1 MNTDVPAGVGAPP
14 LDTTAEMEREH
25 SYTRCS
31 YISTSDERGV
41 RVGRIMSM
49 FDHTHSSRTLT
60 FAYVSW
66 FDTPVTDGDTRLRF
80 VDTTVQSQGVIPIT
94 SLSKP
99 LVTAFDKEEPGK
111 LWILNLN

>member
-1 MNTDVPAGVGAPP
+1 
-14 LDTTAEMEREH
+14 
-25 SYTRCS
+25 
-31 YISTSDERGV
+31 
-41 RVGRIMSM
+41 MSM

-66 FDTPVTDGDTRLRF
+66 FDTPVTDGDTNLRF
-80 VDTTVQSQGVIPIT
+80 VDTTVQSQAVIPIT

-99 LVTAFDKEEPGK
+99 LVTAFDEEEPGK

>member
-1 MNTDVPAGVGAPP
+1 
-14 LDTTAEMEREH
+14 MEKEQ
-25 SYTRCS
+25 SYIRCS
-31 YISTSDERGV
+31 YISTSDEGGV

-66 FDTPVTDGDTRLRF
+66 FDIPVTDCDTNLSF
-80 VDTTVQSQGVIPIT
+80 VGTTVQTQAVIPIT
-94 SLSKP
+94 SLSNP
-99 LVTAFDKEEPGK
+99 LVTALEPGK